1 MVAARTVTLTINS
14 VRGPTVNTMRWYQSI
29 ILVAVACLA
38 LPAGAVTPDD
48 ISKADAPIPSAEEKQ
63 AAQSTADLL
72 NKAQDYDF
80 GQSREP
86 LVELEKLIRDFGG
99 QPGPLAVIERKLLGQ
114 LRSKASA
121 GLTDF
126 ICRQLSLIESEQAV
140 DVLIPMLTNPKVA
153 DMARYALER
162 IPGAQVDQK
171 LRNSLTQ
178 VPEAT
183 RVGIVATLGVRQDSR
198 AVPVLAQYLT
208 EDDAQLAVAA
218 AAALGR
224 IGTAEAGATLLEKK
238 DEVSAEVQQR
248 LLDALLSCAEHLL
261 DQDKP
266 AEAAKLY
273 EQLSQAENSRVI
285 RIGALRGLAE
295 AQPQDLGKL
304 IVSVLDQEDRDLIP
318 TALSLIARV
327 RDDAQIRQVG
337 EKMADLS
344 ASDQVRMLASMAQGS
359 NPAAQPYVKNAAKS
373 RDPSVR
379 SGALRALAVLGDASC
394 VGILANAATE
404 ADLQGTARESL
415 YRVASP
421 GVDAEIVRLIKASNE
436 SAVQE
441 ELIQSVS
448 ARGIDTGV
456 PVLLEA
462 AQKRDRAVQRAA
474 LKALVVLGR
483 PQDIPVLAGMLMAR
497 PQRAIEDA
505 LVAIADT
512 HDKADSVAESVLGE
526 AGTASVNTK
535 QAVLRVV
542 ARLGEDR
549 GLAFVEQQVQSTNQ
563 KVRTAAVRAL
573 STWSTRTPM
582 PLALRIATDDD
593 NLTRRILAFR
603 GYVNMAVLPSD
614 ESVEKVFAALARA
627 MAIAAR
633 DEEKKMVLSALPKA
647 PCKAALDFAKQQLKD
662 AQLRAEAQTAIVG
675 LCDALAGSAPE
686 AVRDVLTKLLKGK
699 MNKNVEDAA
708 KRVLAKVNK

>member
-1 MVAARTVTLTINS
+1 MTK
-14 VRGPTVNTMRWYQSI
+14 WYQSI

-38 LPAGAVTPDD
+38 MPVAAQTPDD

-72 NKAQDYDF
+72 KKAQDYDF

-99 QPGPLAVIERKLLGQ
+99 QPGPLAMIERQLLGQ

-126 ICRQLSLIESEQAV
+126 ICRQLSLIGSEQAV

-171 LRNSLTQ
+171 LRSSLKQ

-183 RVGIVATLGVRQDSR
+183 RVGIVATLGVRQDKK
-198 AVPVLAQYLT
+198 AVSVLAQYLT
-208 EDDAQLAVAA
+208 EDDAQLATAV

-224 IGTAEAGATLLEKK
+224 IGTPEAGAALLEKK
-238 DEVSAEVQQR
+238 DQVAAGVQQR
-248 LLDALLSCAEHLL
+248 LLDALLSCAEQLL

-273 EQLSQAENSRVI
+273 EQLSQVENSRVI

-304 IVSVLDQEDRDLIP
+304 IVSVLEEEDRDLIP
-318 TALSLIARV
+318 TALSLVARME
-327 RDDAQIRQVG
+327 DDAQIRQVG

-344 ASDQVRMLASMAQGS
+344 TSDQVRMLASMAQGGS
-359 NPAAQPYVKNAAKS
+359 PAALAYVKNAAKS

-394 VGILANAATE
+394 VGILANAATQ
-404 ADLQGTARESL
+404 ADLQRTARESL
-415 YRVASP
+415 YRMAAP
-421 GVDAEIVRLIKASNE
+421 GVDDEIIRLIKASDE
-436 SAVQE
+436 SAVQV

-448 ARGIDTGV
+448 ARGIDTAA
-456 PVLLEA
+456 PVLLTA
-462 AQKRDRAVQRAA
+462 VQNRNRAVQRAA
-474 LKALVVLGR
+474 FKALAVLGR
-483 PQDIPVLAGMLMAR
+483 PQDIPVLTGMLMAR

-505 LVAIADT
+505 LVAIAET
-512 HDKADSVAESVLGE
+512 HDKEDSVAESVLDQ
-526 AGTASVNTK
+526 ADTASATAK

-542 ARLGEDR
+542 TRLGEDR
-549 GLAFVEQQVQSTNQ
+549 GLAFVEQQVQATNLQ
-563 KVRTAAVRAL
+563 VRTAAVRAL
-573 STWSTRTPM
+573 SSWSTRTPM
-582 PLALRIATDDD
+582 PLALRIAKDDD

-603 GYVNMAVLPSD
+603 GYVTMTVLPSD
-614 ESVEKVFAALARA
+614 ESAEQVFAALARA

-647 PCKAALDFAKQQLKD
+647 PCKAALDFAQQQLKD
-662 AQLRAEAQTAIVG
+662 PQLRAEAQTAIVG
-675 LCDALAGSAPE
+675 ICDGLVGSDPS
-686 AVRDVLTKLLKGK
+686 AVREVLTKLLKGK

-708 KRVLAKVNK
+708 KRVLTKLNK